1 MDGAVPSLH
10 SHGNSHWNVLPEL
23 LMPSSNLTRISRSI
37 GFLFL
42 LLLVLSPAP
51 SSAQSDLMDPVLK
64 RLVQA
69 QSTSGP
75 ILLKS
80 SGSQRIDVFIITD
93 GTRSG
98 FDTNDLV
105 LKSMRGTVAV
115 ASVAVSSLGALAL
128 EPHVVSIHGSKTW
141 RPLLDESVPETGADV
156 TRSAYEVTGKGVI
169 VGVIDT
175 GIDWQHLDFRRS
187 DDPTKT
193 RIKYLW
199 DMSDST
205 GPPPSGEFASSGGTE
220 YTEADINAGLAGT
233 GTVNATDPVGHGTHV
248 AGIAAGN
255 GGGGQYVGVA
265 PEADLVV
272 IKASRD
278 DGQSFSSTD
287 VVTALAYLDA
297 RAASLGKPYVANLS
311 LGGQQGPHDG
321 GSAEAVA
328 IDEIFGSGVDGKIA
342 VVAAGNEGNDAIH
355 TMGTLNALSVVDEE
369 RTFTATSGTSIGFDI
384 WTEVNPA
391 NNNSVFFTVE
401 GPDTLFGPV
410 SGFPFGESVNHTDGN
425 ISIVSS
431 PFPSSA
437 SGTGINTN
445 ISIVIKKTGTW
456 KIRIRGSKGTG
467 SGRFDMWI
475 YAGNADFIA
484 ADADTLLHVGTPGAS
499 KNAITVGAYV
509 SKRTW
514 TDDNGVNHFSSV
526 VLGDEAVFSSPGPTR
541 DGRQKPEISAPGQF
555 VGSTRSAG
563 AIPGNGS
570 AIFSSSTLLDGGTHG
585 IAQGTSMAAPH
596 VSGAVALILQEAIE
610 QGVSFDAIEVRD
622 ALQNSARVDVQTG
635 SVPNPKWGYG
645 KMDVDS
651 LFAVLFGPPVAKM
664 TTETVLSDT
673 STVVFPT
680 PDGSQT
686 SVAFQSGAVSG
697 QSLTY
702 EHLGRDLP
710 TSVIG
715 DAPPSFPLQYFD
727 IQSTIP
733 DSVIFEANVS
743 VKYTSALLAVA
754 DSPAESTLF
763 LFHYDASDSSWRMLD
778 TSVDTVANTATAT
791 TTSFSVFALASAT
804 PTSIIDDQTL
814 VVAPPIL
821 YALDQNYPNPFNP
834 STTIR
839 FTSPAAGRVV
849 LAIYNITGQH
859 ILTLVDADRSPGKHS
874 VNWYGRDKWGKS
886 VSSGVYFYRLSAGA
900 YQESRRMLLL
910 K

>member
-1 MDGAVPSLH
+1 MPSLNPKRIFPLT
-10 SHGNSHWNVLPEL
+10 GLLIVLLTL
-23 LMPSSNLTRISRSI
+23 LP
-37 GFLFL
+37 
-42 LLLVLSPAP
+42 PAP
-51 SSAQSDLMDPVLK
+51 SMAQSDRLDPVLK
-64 RLVQA
+64 RLVETQRVS
-69 QSTSGP
+69 QSTAGP
-75 ILLKS
+75 MLFKS
-80 SGSQRIDVFIITD
+80 ARTQQRIDIFIITD

-98 FDTNDLV
+98 FDTTDLV
-105 LKSMRGTVAV
+105 LKAMSGTVAV
-115 ASVAVSSLGALAL
+115 ASVPVSSLGALAL
-128 EPHVVSIHGSKTW
+128 EPHVVSIHAAKTW
-141 RPLLDESVPETGADV
+141 HPLLDESVPETGADV

-193 RIKYLW
+193 RIKFLW

-233 GTVNATDPVGHGTHV
+233 GTVNASDPVGHGTHV

-255 GGGGQYVGVA
+255 GGGGQYVGMA

-278 DGQSFSSTD
+278 DGQSFSSSD

-297 RAASLGKPYVANLS
+297 QAAELGKPYVANLS

-328 IDEIFGSGVDGKIA
+328 IDGIFGTGLDGKIA
-342 VVAAGNEGNDAIH
+342 VVAAGNEGNDGIH

-369 RTFTATSGTSIGFDI
+369 RTFMATSGTSIGFDI

-391 NNNSVFFTVE
+391 NNNSVFFTVV

-445 ISIVIKKTGTW
+445 ISIVVKKTGTW
-456 KIRIRGSKGTG
+456 KIRIRGSKGTA

-484 ADADTLLHVGTPGAS
+484 ADADTLVHVGTPGAS

-514 TDDNGVNHFSSV
+514 TDDGNVPHTASANGAAV

-541 DGRQKPEISAPGQF
+541 DGRQKPEITAPGQV

-570 AIFSSSTLLDGGTHG
+570 AIFSSSTILDGGTHG

-596 VSGAVALILQEAIE
+596 VSGAVALILQQAVK

-622 ALQNSARVDVQTG
+622 ALQTSARVDIQTG
-635 SVPNPKWGYG
+635 SVPNSKWGYG

-664 TTETVLSDT
+664 TTVTVLSDT

-686 SVAFQSGAVSG
+686 SVAFLSGAVSG

-710 TSVIG
+710 TSVVG

-733 DSVIFEANVS
+733 DSVTFEATVS
-743 VKYTSALLAVA
+743 VKYTPALLAVA

-763 LFHYDASDSSWRMLD
+763 LFHYDAGDSSWRMID
-778 TSVDTVANTATAT
+778 TSVDTIAKTATST
-791 TTSFSVFALASAT
+791 TTSFSVFALASVT
-804 PTSIIDDQTL
+804 PTSIVDGQTPI
-814 VVAPPIL
+814 AGPPPS

-839 FTSPAAGRVV
+839 YTTPASGRVV
-849 LAIYNITGQH
+849 LAIYNIAGQH
-859 ILTLVDADRSPGKHS
+859 IRTLVDADRSAGTHA
-874 VNWYGRDKWGKS
+874 VDWYGRDKWGQL
-886 VSSGVYFYRLSAGA
+886 VSSGVYLYRLSAGA